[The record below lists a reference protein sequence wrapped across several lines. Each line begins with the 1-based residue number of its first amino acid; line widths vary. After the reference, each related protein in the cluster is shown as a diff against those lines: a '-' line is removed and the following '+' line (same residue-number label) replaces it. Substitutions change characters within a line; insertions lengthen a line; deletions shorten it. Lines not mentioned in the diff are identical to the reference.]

1 MKLRTL
7 LFLLACLP
15 WVCGCETL
23 SYYSQAIRG
32 QLGVMGAARPVG
44 DWLADPATPAELR
57 GRLETAKR
65 IREFASQHL
74 ALPQNGSY
82 SSYADLGRPYVVWNV
97 YAAPRFAVEPKQECF
112 PFTGCVSYRGFFSEE
127 DARRH
132 AARLREQGY
141 DVYLGGV
148 PAYSTLGWFD
158 DPLLSTFIQYPDV
171 QLARLVF
178 HELAH
183 QRVYAKGDTTFNESF
198 AVTVEE
204 EGVKR
209 WLEAQ
214 GRGGELEALRAGRL
228 RRQEFALRVAQTRE
242 RLALVYREKNS
253 EEKMQERKR
262 EEWEKL
268 RRDYSGFV
276 PAEPNNAYLVSIA
289 LYTQLVPEFERLLA
303 ACSSDLAEFYR
314 RAEALAGEGRA
325 ARAALTSAGCRRTS

>member
-1 MKLRTL
+1 MKKL
-7 LFLLACLP
+7 LFLLLLFTA
-15 WVCGCETL
+15 GCESL

-32 QLGVMGAARPVG
+32 QFGVMHAARPLES
-44 DWLADPATPAELR
+44 WLADPATPAELR
-57 GRLETAKR
+57 ARLQVALS
-65 IREFASQHL
+65 IREFASRRL
-74 ALPQNGSY
+74 ALPVNGSY

-97 YAAPRFAVEPKQECF
+97 YAAPRFSVEPKKECF

-127 DARRH
+127 EAARQ

-183 QRVYAKGDTTFNESF
+183 QRLYVKGDTTFNESF

-209 WLEAQ
+209 WLEAV
-214 GRGGELEALRAGRL
+214 GRSGELEALRAGRL
-228 RRQEFALRVAQTRE
+228 RRQEFAQRVAQTRQVLSGVFLE
-242 RLALVYREKNS
+242 DGP
-253 EEKMQERKR
+253 EEKMLARKA

-268 RRDYSGFV
+268 RRDYPAIV
-276 PAEPNNAYLVSIA
+276 PIEPNNAYLVSIA
-289 LYTQLVPEFERLLA
+289 LYTQLVPEFERVLKS
-303 ACSSDLAEFYR
+303 CGGDLAEFYER
-314 RAEALAGEGRA
+314 VRALVASGRD
-325 ARAALTSAGCRRTS
+325 ARAALTSAGCRQTS